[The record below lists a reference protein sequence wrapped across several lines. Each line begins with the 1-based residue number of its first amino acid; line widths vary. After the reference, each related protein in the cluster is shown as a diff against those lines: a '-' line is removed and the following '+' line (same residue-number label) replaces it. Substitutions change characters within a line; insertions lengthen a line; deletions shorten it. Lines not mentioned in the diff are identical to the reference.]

1 MIDINYANLKVFARL
16 VRHGFATEK
25 QIVSMGIG
33 DLTRIPKI
41 SAAEIRGINDFQ
53 QAIKTGNTLS
63 FFIEETNE
71 QPTTV
76 EAEGQ
81 ENDET

>member
-1 MIDINYANLKVFARL
+1 
-16 VRHGFATEK
+16 
-25 QIVSMGIG
+25 MGIG

-41 SAAEIRGINDFQ
+41 SAAEIRCINDFQ

-71 QPTTV
+71 QPNR
-76 EAEGQ
+76 AEGQ

>member
-1 MIDINYANLKVFARL
+1 MIDINHANLKVFARL

-33 DLTRIPKI
+33 ELTRIPKI
-41 SAAEIRGINDFQ
+41 SATEIRGINDFQ

-71 QPTTV
+71 QPTT
-76 EAEGQ
+76 AEGPD
-81 ENDET
+81 NDET